1 MRNIL
6 VNSAVVTLL
15 ATTTT
20 TAIVTKIIENQFESK
35 EKNRDRTISV
45 LSDITSGKRE
55 DIIKKIDE
63 LRFSD
68 KNLSIL
74 LKPIRDDLIYN
85 QTELRNLNNNIVSKY
100 KKIKELEQQI
110 YNSNI
115 NLKKY
120 NEIKVKNSDRQRK
133 SWVEKNI
140 KLTQRQI
147 QKLERDKKE
156 KESELSILNKNKEET
171 NKKINENLNKMIQIL
186 LKKI

>member
-1 MRNIL
+1 
-6 VNSAVVTLL
+6 
-15 ATTTT
+15 
-20 TAIVTKIIENQFESK
+20 
-35 EKNRDRTISV
+35 
-45 LSDITSGKRE
+45 
-55 DIIKKIDE
+55 
-63 LRFSD
+63 
-68 KNLSIL
+68 L

-85 QTELRNLNNNIVSKY
+85 QTELRNLNNNIASKY

-110 YNSNI
+110 YNLNI

-120 NEIKVKNSDRQRK
+120 NEIKVKNSDRQIK
-133 SWVEKNI
+133 SWAEKNI

-156 KESELSILNKNKEET
+156 KESELSVLNKNKEET